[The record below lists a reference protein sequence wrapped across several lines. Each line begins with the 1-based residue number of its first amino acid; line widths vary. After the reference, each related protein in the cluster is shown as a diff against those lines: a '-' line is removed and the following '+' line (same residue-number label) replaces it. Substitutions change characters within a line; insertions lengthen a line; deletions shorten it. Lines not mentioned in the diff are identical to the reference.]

1 MFIYMMAIYGAIVL
15 AMGVVG
21 NEAELVVFGLVMLF
35 LGNLHRLGKV
45 LLRAQKHFKA
55 NPSSSR

>member
-1 MFIYMMAIYGAIVL
+1 MMAIYGAIVL